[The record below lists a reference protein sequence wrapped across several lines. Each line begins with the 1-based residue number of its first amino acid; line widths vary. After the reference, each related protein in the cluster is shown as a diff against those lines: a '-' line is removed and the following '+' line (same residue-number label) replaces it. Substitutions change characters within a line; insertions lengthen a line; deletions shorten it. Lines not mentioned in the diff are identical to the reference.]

1 MKSRFNLGAKVFL
14 KTDVNQYPR
23 LITAVRFLAGGSICY
38 DLVQELEASVHNE
51 CELSEERDVILAT
64 TNYDNK

>member
-23 LITAVRFLAGGSICY
+23 IITAIRLLTGGTICY
-38 DLVQELEASVHNE
+38 DLAQSEEVTVHNE